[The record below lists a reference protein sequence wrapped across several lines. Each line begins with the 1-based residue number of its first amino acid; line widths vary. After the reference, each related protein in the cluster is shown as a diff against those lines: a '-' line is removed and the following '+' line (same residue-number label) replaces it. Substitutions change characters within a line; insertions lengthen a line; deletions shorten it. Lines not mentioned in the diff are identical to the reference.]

1 MKFPQKKYFK
11 IDDFSFDYFNMI
23 NEVLNKINISSL
35 KKIAKLIEN
44 KIKNNKNIY
53 ICGNGGSA
61 AISNHYV
68 ADYSKVLRT
77 NTRLKPKLISLL
89 SNVELITAISNDLSY
104 DQIFS
109 YQLETLAT
117 KGDLLILISSSGN
130 SKNLINALKIA
141 KKKGIK
147 TISFVG
153 FKGGYLKKNS
163 DLSIHAKIDNYG
175 ISEDVAQLLMHVI
188 VQFLRQKNLIN
199 STKRVKF

>member
-11 IDDFSFDYFNMI
+11 IDDFSFDYFNII

-35 KKIAKLIEN
+35 RKIAKLIEN

-117 KGDLLILISSSGN
+117 KGDLLILISSSFQ
-130 SKNLINALKIA
+130 II
-141 KKKGIK
+141 
-147 TISFVG
+147 
-153 FKGGYLKKNS
+153 
-163 DLSIHAKIDNYG
+163 DLS
-175 ISEDVAQLLMHVI
+175 
-188 VQFLRQKNLIN
+188 
-199 STKRVKF
+199 

>member
-1 MKFPQKKYFK
+1 M
-11 IDDFSFDYFNMI
+11 
-23 NEVLNKINISSL
+23 
-35 KKIAKLIEN
+35 
-44 KIKNNKNIY
+44 
-53 ICGNGGSA
+53 
-61 AISNHYV
+61 
-68 ADYSKVLRT
+68 
-77 NTRLKPKLISLL
+77 

-117 KGDLLILISSSGN
+117 KGDLLILISSSVIQKSN
-130 SKNLINALKIA
+130 KRFKNC